1 LIAEVDGWQS
11 NGTRS
16 AFEDDRAR
24 DARLR
29 LLGFDVLRFT
39 WRQLEDDGPAVAK
52 IIRALL
58 HAEA

>member
-1 LIAEVDGWQS
+1 LRSTGG
-11 NGTRS
+11 NPYGTRS

-39 WRQLEDDGPAVAK
+39 WRQLEDDAPSVAK
-52 IIRALL
+52 TIRALL
-58 HAEA
+58 HAVA